1 MNILPQILING
12 LIAGSVIA
20 LIAVGLNL
28 IYGVLKFMNFAHGDM
43 AMVGAF
49 LYYTFFIVLGWP
61 LLPSLIATLVLSGLL
76 GVLFNK
82 LVFEPLRQESQWT
95 LLITSIGV
103 GLLLRA
109 IVLMLAGGRSR
120 NYAREGYETVVHNL
134 GDGKILI
141 TDYQIVL
148 LLCTLG
154 LVVGMALFLK
164 RSKTGKAIRAVSD
177 NMQMASILG
186 IPVKRTITTIF
197 MLSGCLAG
205 FAGVLIGY
213 EQNLSPSMGLVL
225 SISAFSAVIVGGL
238 GNVWGA
244 VLGALLLGIL
254 QNLIVGM
261 SWWGISVPTSY
272 KSAIAFSLL
281 IVMLMV
287 RPRGLLGTSLEEEA
301 GRK

>member
-1 MNILPQILING
+1 MDILPQILVNG
-12 LIAGSVIA
+12 IIAGSVIA
-20 LIAVGLNL
+20 LIALGLNL

-49 LYYTFFIVLGWP
+49 FYYYFFSVLEWP
-61 LLPSLIATLVLSGLL
+61 ILPSLLVTVLLSGVVGL
-76 GVLFNK
+76 LFNK
-82 LVFEPLRQESQWT
+82 LVFQHLRQESQWT

-103 GLLLRA
+103 GLLLRS
-109 IVLMLAGGRSR
+109 IVLMINGGFSR
-120 NYAREGYETVVHNL
+120 NYARGGYETEVYSL
-134 GDGKILI
+134 WDDAIRI

-148 LLCTLG
+148 LVCTLG
-154 LVVGMALFLK
+154 VLIGMALFLK
-164 RSKTGKAIRAVSD
+164 YSKTGKAIRAVSD

-197 MLSGCLAG
+197 ILSGCLAG

-213 EQNLSPSMGLVL
+213 EQNLSPTMGLVL
-225 SISAFSAVIVGGL
+225 SISAFSAVVVGGL
-238 GNVWGA
+238 GKVSGA
-244 VLGALLLGIL
+244 VLGAMILGIL
-254 QNLIVGM
+254 QNVIVGM
-261 SWWGISVPTSY
+261 NWWGVSIPTSY

-281 IVMLMV
+281 ILMLTF